1 MTQPISPTRVWTI
14 AVLLGLVTFINFAD
28 RGNLATAAA
37 LIKRDLHL
45 SATQYGWLVS
55 GFFAA
60 YAPANVVAGWLAEKF
75 DPYRT
80 LAVGLVIW
88 ALATGFMGL
97 AGGFGFLLLLRVLLG
112 LGESVSYPGAAL
124 IFARLTPAS
133 RRGLA
138 NGLLAAGSALG
149 AAVGVWI
156 GGRLMAT
163 FGWRPVFIGFGVVS
177 LIWLA
182 PWLWATRGL
191 AASRAHGVGPPL
203 FAVLRQ
209 RGLWTVGAGQFC
221 YAYNLYFVLTW
232 LPLYLVKTQG
242 LSMAR
247 MADLTGLIYLVYA
260 ASGPVMGALVDRL
273 VASGVGEGLAR
284 RGAMMLALGGM
295 MLAML
300 GCVGASL
307 SVFVGLMLVTVVCIG
322 ACSSS
327 TFAVGQ
333 TLAGPGA
340 AGRWMGVQNG
350 LANFAGILGP
360 PITGAIVDATG
371 AYSGAFLAAACVAA
385 AGVLIWWRWVPQ
397 IRPVTWTLSRV

>member
-1 MTQPISPTRVWTI
+1 MTPSISPRRVWTI

-60 YAPANVVAGWLAEKF
+60 YAPANFIAGWLAEKF

-80 LAVGLVIW
+80 LAIGLLIW
-88 ALATGFMGL
+88 ALATGLMGA
-97 AGGFGFLLLLRVLLG
+97 AGSFGFLLLLRVLLG
-112 LGESVSYPGAAL
+112 LGESVSYPCASL
-124 IFARLTPAS
+124 IFSRLTPAS

-138 NGLLAAGSALG
+138 NGLIAAGSALG

-156 GGRLMAT
+156 GGRLMAA
-163 FGWRPVFIGFGVVS
+163 FGWQPVFIGFGCIS

-191 AASRAHGVGPPL
+191 AASRSHPAGPDL
-203 FAVLRQ
+203 ISLLRQ
-209 RGLWTVGAGQFC
+209 RGLWAAGAGQFC

-232 LPLYLVKTQG
+232 LPLYLVKAKG
-242 LSMAR
+242 LSMAQ

-260 ASGPVMGALVDRL
+260 VSGPLMGALVDRL
-273 VASGVGEGLAR
+273 VASGMGEGVAR

-295 MLAML
+295 LLAML
-300 GCVGASL
+300 GCAQAGLSL
-307 SVFVGLMLVTVVCIG
+307 FVALMLVTVVCVG
-322 ACSSS
+322 TCSSS
-327 TFAVGQ
+327 TFAIGQ
-333 TLAGPGA
+333 TMAGPGA

-350 LANFAGILGP
+350 LANFSGILGP

-371 AYSGAFLAAACVAA
+371 AYTGAFVAA
-385 AGVLIWWRWVPQ
+385 AAIAGLGVIVWWRLVPE
-397 IRPVTWTLSRV
+397 IKPVVWSARPA